1 MPNLNPPP
9 HSADN
14 LNIQLEAIKNGD
26 ISDFEYDK
34 MFYRL
39 VKLVTRD
46 KRLKLIGVLIDS
58 DPYVWQR
65 PFLMS
70 MYEAKKL
77 DCIVCEELSELC
89 FNNKTYMEIMLLL
102 DKGLDVLAVDGNGF
116 LMSVK

>member
-1 MPNLNPPP
+1 MIEKPKKTIIYIRNQEGETKTIYETL
-9 HSADN
+9 
-14 LNIQLEAIKNGD
+14 
-26 ISDFEYDK
+26 
-34 MFYRL
+34 YRL
-39 VKLVTRD
+39 VKLVTQD

-65 PFLMS
+65 PFLLS